1 MVSQEYR
8 ESIVEV
14 LEILK
19 YSDNEMIEKIPQT
32 LLAFWERNQ
41 STTYK
46 PNIDHHK
53 KIQEMELR
61 PKTRAILTMLYIN
74 YLCDEKEKKEMI
86 FILKK
91 NEQIYQNDLKERY
104 NVEQLFKKEKQK
116 KQEQIKNEVTM
127 IPYKPSWLEKIRNH
141 IKAMFK

>member
-19 YSDNEMIEKIPQT
+19 YSDNEIVEKIPKT
-32 LLAFWERNQ
+32 LLAFWKKNQ
-41 STTYK
+41 SATYQ
-46 PNIDHHK
+46 PNIDHKK
-53 KIQEMELR
+53 KIQEMELK

-74 YLCDEKEKKEMI
+74 YLCDKKEKKKMI
-86 FILKK
+86 FTLKK
-91 NEQIYQNDLKERY
+91 NEQIYQNDLKEKY
-104 NVEQLFKKEKQK
+104 NVDQLFKKESVKD
-116 KQEQIKNEVTM
+116 QEQIKNEVTI
-127 IPYKPSWLEKIRNH
+127 IPYKPSWFERIRNH

>member
-91 NEQIYQNDLKERY
+91 NEQIYQNLWKMFFKTIAIKERK
-104 NVEQLFKKEKQK
+104 NARCQMQFMPKKYWQDLIE
-116 KQEQIKNEVTM
+116 E
-127 IPYKPSWLEKIRNH
+127 P
-141 IKAMFK
+141 